1 MARTSKAI
9 LRWLRVA
16 VACTG
21 LQTAIPQATSVPPN
35 ASSQRALLDKY
46 CITCH
51 NERLR
56 TAGLTLDKANIDDI
70 GGGAE
75 VWEKVLRKVRT
86 GAMPPAGMPR
96 PDQATFDAFSSWLE
110 ASLDRAAA
118 AKPNPGRVAIHRLN
132 QAEYTHA
139 IRDLLS
145 LEIDGRSLLGIDE
158 AGEDG
163 GFDNMAAALSV
174 SPSLVERY
182 VAAARKIS
190 GLAVGAV
197 KLDPVFETYSLP
209 KMLMQEER
217 MSEDLPF
224 GSRGGV
230 AIHHR
235 FPVDGEYVVKI
246 KLRGQAYEYILGL
259 GRAHP
264 IEVRLDG
271 KRVKLLSI
279 GGDAPGKPAPSS
291 FAGNIPGSPEWEQWM
306 HSADAALEARFPAQA
321 GTRVVAVSF
330 PEDVPEA
337 EGVLQPAQSG
347 GSGSAYN
354 HLYEGY
360 PAVETVSIGG
370 PYKSAGAGETP
381 SRRAIFVCRPK
392 TAADEQPCARKI
404 LSTLA
409 RRAYRRPVT
418 EDDLQPLLGFYETGR
433 KQGSFDGGI
442 QSALQRVL
450 ADPEFLFRIE
460 RDPPN
465 ATPGS
470 VYRLTDLELA
480 SRLSFF
486 LWNSV
491 PDDQLLDLAAQ
502 GKLKDSAILKQQ
514 VQRMLADRRS
524 KALADDFATQWLE
537 LPKLRGAAPDPDA
550 FPDFDENLRQA
561 FQQEAELFL
570 ESQIRENHGVVDLL
584 RADYT
589 FVNERLARHYGIP
602 NVYGSHFRRVMLAD
616 ENRKGLLGKG
626 AILLVT
632 SYADRTSPVLRGKW
646 VLDNILASPPPP
658 PPPNVPSLKENT
670 AGAKLLTVRERMEE
684 HRANAACAVCHVR
697 MDPLGFA
704 LENFD
709 AIGRWQTIRDG
720 APIDSMGSLPEGAK
734 FQSVGGLR
742 ELLLTRRDQFAG
754 AVTEKLLAWALGR
767 SVEYYDNPALRKIT
781 REAASSDY
789 RWSSIIEGIV
799 TSTPFQMSVVRSG
812 AAQRNVAG
820 NTQTQIRRSD
830 R

>member
-1 MARTSKAI
+1 MS
-9 LRWLRVA
+9 
-16 VACTG
+16 
-21 LQTAIPQATSVPPN
+21 ATSRAGIALACLFYISI
-35 ASSQRALLDKY
+35 ASAQSAPQRALLNKY
-46 CITCH
+46 CVTCH
-51 NERLR
+51 SERLH
-56 TAGLTLDKANIDDI
+56 TAGLSLEKIDVDDVA
-70 GGGAE
+70 GGAE
-75 VWEKVLRKVRT
+75 TWEKVLRKVRT

-96 PDQATFDAFSSWLE
+96 PDQASFDGFSSWLE
-110 ASLDRAAA
+110 TSLDRAAA

-139 IRDLLS
+139 IRDLLA
-145 LEIDGRSLLGIDE
+145 LEIDGRAMLGIDE

-197 KLDPVFETYSLP
+197 TLDPVFETYSVP
-209 KMLMQEER
+209 KMLVQEER
-217 MSEDLPF
+217 MGEDLPF

-230 AIHHR
+230 AVHHR

-246 KLRGQAYEYILGL
+246 KLRGQAYEYIMGL

-264 IEVRLDG
+264 IEVRVDG
-271 KRVKLLSI
+271 KRVKTLSI

-291 FAGNIPGSPEWEQWM
+291 FAGNIPGSAEWEQYM
-306 HSADAALEARFPAQA
+306 HSADAALEWRFPAQA

-330 PEDVPEA
+330 PEDVPEE
-337 EGVLQPAQSG
+337 EGVLQPMQSG

-360 PAVETVSIGG
+360 PAVEVVSIGG
-370 PYKSAGAGETP
+370 PYKAAGPGDTP
-381 SRRAIFVCRPK
+381 SRNAIFVCRPK
-392 TAADEQPCARKI
+392 TGAEEQPCARKI

-409 RRAYRRPVT
+409 RKAYRRPVT

-433 KQGSFDGGI
+433 KQGSFDAGI
-442 QSALQRVL
+442 QSALQRIL

-465 ATPGS
+465 AAPGS
-470 VYRLTDLELA
+470 IYRLSDVELA

-491 PDDQLLDLAAQ
+491 PDGQLLDLAVQ
-502 GKLKDSAILKQQ
+502 GKLKDAGVLKQQ
-514 VQRMLADRRS
+514 VQRMLADPRS
-524 KALADDFATQWLE
+524 EALADDFAMQWLE
-537 LPKLRGAAPDPDA
+537 LPKLHGAAPDPDA
-550 FPDFDENLRQA
+550 FPEFDENLRRA
-561 FQQEAELFL
+561 FEQETALFL
-570 ESQIRENHGVVDLL
+570 ESQVRENRSVIDLL

-602 NVYGSHFRRVMLAD
+602 NVYGSHFRRVTLTD

-658 PPPNVPSLKENT
+658 PPPNVPALKENT
-670 AGAKLLTVRERMEE
+670 AGAKVLTVRERMEQ

-709 AIGRWQTIRDG
+709 AIGRWQTMRDG
-720 APIDSMGSLPEGAK
+720 APIDSMGSLPEGTK

-742 ELLLTRRDQFAG
+742 DLLLGRRDQFAG
-754 AVTEKLLAWALGR
+754 ALTEKLMAWALGR
-767 SVEYYDNPALRKIT
+767 SVEYYDNPAIRKIT
-781 REAASSDY
+781 REAAAGDY
-789 RWSSIIEGIV
+789 RWSSLIEGIV
-799 TSTPFQMSVVRSG
+799 MSTPFQMSSVRNTP
-812 AAQRNVAG
+812 AQKNVA
-820 NTQTQIRRSD
+820 QIETRRSD